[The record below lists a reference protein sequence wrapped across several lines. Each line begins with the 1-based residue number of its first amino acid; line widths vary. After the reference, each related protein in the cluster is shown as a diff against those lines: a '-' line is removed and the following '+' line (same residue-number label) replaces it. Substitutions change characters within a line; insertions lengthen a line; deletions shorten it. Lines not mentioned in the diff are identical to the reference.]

1 MQLKLTRLVL
11 ITCFALLSIIALQVF
26 WLYKAYQ
33 EQKNQL
39 LSLVDNTLMETQIF
53 TGVNASLRTTA
64 QSLISDLLGNFSE
77 GRIDVKDGGNVLIQ
91 KKYEVSVNDLPKE
104 QANMKSEI
112 LKLAGLDTSSPRKSY
127 TLEEYKKEIAKS
139 LSYKK
144 VNIPFELALI
154 APNNSIIASTTDT
167 VTFKKSSLITGTDYS
182 LPVTLNKSLK
192 GRIQL
197 ALPHAFFYLLKGMW
211 VISLLSVCF
220 IIICA
225 ISFSYMVA
233 LFYKQ
238 KKVAEI
244 RNDFMNNMT
253 HELKTPISSVSV
265 ALELLQDNTVSMG
278 PEVKEEYFK
287 IAENELKRLTML
299 VDKVLRMAAFEK
311 MEVKIN
317 KEKLQAREWIT
328 EVVDSIKPLAE
339 AAKAA
344 VTIDIQPE
352 HLSLFA
358 DRNYISSVLQNL
370 LENAIKY
377 ADNKKPL
384 PEINITA
391 READGNFYLKV
402 KDNGIGI
409 ATQYQGKVFD
419 KFFRVPTG
427 DQHDTKGYGLGL
439 SYVKEIV
446 RLHQGSVTLESE
458 LGSGTTFTVTIPQN

>member
-1 MQLKLTRLVL
+1 MQLKLTQLVL
-11 ITCFALLSIIALQVF
+11 ITCLALLSIIALQVF

-64 QSLISDLLGNFSE
+64 QSLANDILINFSK
-77 GRIDVKDGGNVLIQ
+77 GKIDIKDTGHLQVQ
-91 KKYEVSVNDLPKE
+91 KKYEINMSDLPRGE
-104 QANMKSEI
+104 ENMKSEI
-112 LKLAGLDTSSPRKSY
+112 LKLIGLDTSSRKSY

-154 APNNSIIASTTDT
+154 ASDDAIVACTTDT
-167 VTFKKSSLITGTDYS
+167 VSFKKSSLITGTDYS
-182 LPVTLNKSLK
+182 LPITLNQSLE
-192 GRIQL
+192 GRVRL
-197 ALPHAFFYLLKGMW
+197 AFPHAVFYLLKGMW
-211 VISLLSVCF
+211 VILLLSVCF

-225 ISFSYMVA
+225 ISFSYMVT

-265 ALELLQDNTVSMG
+265 ALELLQDNSVSM
-278 PEVKEEYFK
+278 EAEAKDEYFK
-287 IAENELKRLTML
+287 IAGNELKRLTML

-311 MEVKIN
+311 MEVKIK
-317 KEKLQAREWIT
+317 KEKLLAREWIK
-328 EVVDSIKPLAE
+328 EAVNSVKPLAE
-339 AAKAA
+339 AGKVAIA
-344 VTIDIQPE
+344 TDIQPE
-352 HLSLFA
+352 DLSLFA
-358 DRNYISSVLQNL
+358 DKNHICSVLQNL

-377 ADNKKPL
+377 ADSNKSL
-384 PEINITA
+384 LEINIA
-391 READGNFYLKV
+391 AWKEDDNFYFKV

-409 ATQYQGKVFD
+409 AQQYHSKVFD

-446 RLHQGSVTLESE
+446 RLHQGTVTLESE
-458 LGSGTTFTVTIPQN
+458 LRSGTTFTISIPQN